1 MFFID
6 MVPPTFF
13 FSFCSFPHPHTHTGF
28 QLLLQPLYK
37 TKAYPSEFVL
47 GPGFSFPSRP
57 ELTDCGRDSLPFVQV
72 DPSSSSSSSS
82 SSALAM
88 TPEEVLAFSS
98 SPLSTCSAFR
108 RVTWEEHA
116 TNNNNDQLDQSLPF
130 DLSNNPSSKNVP
142 AQQMLKRM
150 NDDLA
155 VSAATLLESSSPK
168 LDFFSSKDV
177 VQLTNVLSQGGSF
190 DGETGSPFDDAVSET
205 IQETLNQLGLMEQ
218 QLAELLSKD
227 MKNVREGIVQVV
239 KHANRLG
246 YDSAGDSTGA
256 EEEKEEKKEKEE
268 KEEKEGR
275 KKDEEEVIEFRFA
288 RFIGQRRAL
297 SFEFVVG
304 VLLSSTTH
312 HDLHA
317 LNPYLTPKRVQRLSE
332 QTVGLLMR

>member
-1 MFFID
+1 
-6 MVPPTFF
+6 MVMEVMTAKTIGKVT
-13 FSFCSFPHPHTHTGF
+13 SGGSSSFPCR
-28 QLLLQPLYK
+28 L
-37 TKAYPSEFVL
+37 PSAPITPESSISVPSALVFGTSSGAMILVSAAA
-47 GPGFSFPSRP
+47 GSFSSAKNVPSRGP
-57 ELTDCGRDSLPFVQV
+57 RGNLCVGERS
-72 DPSSSSSSSS
+72 
-82 SSALAM
+82 
-88 TPEEVLAFSS
+88 
-98 SPLSTCSAFR
+98 
-108 RVTWEEHA
+108 A

-256 EEEKEEKKEKEE
+256 EEEKEEKKEKEK